1 MPDDELQFADAEPA
15 DVDTSAEDEVDGEPG
30 GDEAGGDE
38 PGVGEAGVEDPQ
50 FERLLQFLKETRAF
64 DFTGYKRPS
73 LMRRVRYRMRE
84 AGVASFD
91 EYQDVLQMNPHEFT
105 ALFNTILI
113 NVTSFFRDGD
123 AWDAL
128 REEILPELLKRA
140 DGAPLRVWSAGCSA
154 GQEAFSVAMLLHDL
168 MGDGYRDRVKIYATD
183 VDEEALNHARQATYT
198 EREIRGLPEAF
209 RERYF
214 DLVGGRYLF
223 TPELRRSVIFGRNDL
238 TRDAPISRI
247 DIMLCRNT
255 LMYFNAETQS
265 RILGRLAFALRPS
278 GVLFLGKA
286 EMLLN
291 HSSVFDAID
300 LKRRFFR
307 RVRSDVAEG
316 AGFGTAWRPAS
327 RALLSDDAAQLRNEI
342 ILTNP
347 VAQIAVSADGRLAM
361 VNHRATGMLGLSER
375 DLGRPFQDLE
385 VSYRPLELR
394 AQLAAVVEN
403 RAPVWLHEVEW
414 RRTGPVSTYV
424 DLQIVPLTDPTGTVL
439 GASISFIDVTRT
451 RQLRVEVE
459 TANGQL
465 ETAYEELQ
473 STNEELE
480 TTNEEL
486 QSTVEEL
493 ETTNEEL
500 QSTNEELETMNEEL
514 QSANDELQLTNDELR
529 ERTLE
534 ISQLNRFTQSILS
547 SLEAAVVVLDRDLT
561 VRVWTRQAQNLW
573 GLRHDETVGHHLLN
587 LDSGLP
593 TAQLHPWLRAV
604 IAGQEPAVVG
614 QRLRAVDRR
623 GRTIDLRITVSALQA
638 DGDVSPTGA
647 LLLMEDITDGPPG
660 SAGAACQGSGS
671 TGRWSAGE

>member
-1 MPDDELQFADAEPA
+1 MPEAEDLTRGSEEWDAVDEVGVDGAEGPEAVEPA
-15 DVDTSAEDEVDGEPG
+15 D
-30 GDEAGGDE
+30 
-38 PGVGEAGVEDPQ
+38 DPH
-50 FERLLQFLKETRAF
+50 FERLLQFLKESRSF

-84 AGVASFD
+84 LGIDTF
-91 EYQDVLQMNPHEFT
+91 ENYQDLLQLNPDEFT

-113 NVTSFFRDGD
+113 NVTSFFRDAD
-123 AWDAL
+123 AWQTL
-128 REEILPELLKRA
+128 RDDLLPAILTA
-140 DGAPLRVWSAGCSA
+140 SDSAPIRVWSAGCSA
-154 GQEAFSVAMLLHDL
+154 GQEAYSAAMMLHDL
-168 MGDGYRDRVKIYATD
+168 MGSGFRDRVKIYATD
-183 VDEEALNHARQATYT
+183 VDEEALNHARQASYT
-198 EREIRGLPEAF
+198 ERETRGLPESY

-214 DLVGGRYLF
+214 EQVGARYVL
-223 TPELRRSVIFGRNDL
+223 TPDLRRSVIFGRNDL

-247 DIMLCRNT
+247 DLLLCRNT

-265 RILGRLAFALRPS
+265 RIVNRLAFALRPN

-291 HSSVFDAID
+291 HSSVFDPVD

-307 RVRSDVAEG
+307 RVRSEMSEG
-316 AGFGTAWRPAS
+316 AGFGNAWHTPV
-327 RALLSDDAAQLRNEI
+327 RAMLADNAAQLRNEI

-347 VAQIAVSADGRLAM
+347 TAQIAVGTDGRLAM
-361 VNHRATGMLGLSER
+361 VNHRANAMLGLSDR

-394 AQLAAVVEN
+394 AQLAAVVES
-403 RAPVWLHEVEW
+403 RIPVWLREVEW
-414 RRTGPVSTYV
+414 RRSGPDPVYV
-424 DLQIVPLTDPTGTVL
+424 DVQVVPLVDHTGEVL
-439 GASISFIDVTRT
+439 GASISFTDVTRA
-451 RQLRVEVE
+451 RQLRIEVE
-459 TANGQL
+459 NANRQL

-514 QSANDELQLTNDELR
+514 QSANDELQITNEELR

-534 ISQLNRFTQSILS
+534 ISGLNRFMQSILG
-547 SLEAAVVVLDRDLT
+547 SLDAAVIVLDRDL
-561 VRVWTRQAQNLW
+561 VVQVWTRQAQDLW
-573 GLRHDETVGHHLLN
+573 GLRADETVGHHLLN

-593 TAQLHPWLRAV
+593 TVELHPWLRS
-604 IAGQEPAVVG
+604 IITGQQATVVG
-614 QRLRAVDRR
+614 QRVQAVNRR
-623 GRTIDLRITVSALQA
+623 GRTIDLRVTVTPLQA
-638 DGDVSPTGA
+638 NGDVPSGA
-647 LLLMEDITDGPPG
+647 LILMEDVSVPDG
-660 SAGAACQGSGS
+660 
-671 TGRWSAGE
+671 